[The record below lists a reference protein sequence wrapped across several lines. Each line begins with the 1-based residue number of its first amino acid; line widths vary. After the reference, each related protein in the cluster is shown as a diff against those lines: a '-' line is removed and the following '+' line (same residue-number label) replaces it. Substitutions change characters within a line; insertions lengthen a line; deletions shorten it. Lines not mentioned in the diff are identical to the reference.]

1 MPKQRSIISNN
12 YHILESDPVAAK
24 LFPRENLV
32 SGNTRGKN
40 LSERIS
46 PTNPRRPGDQP
57 PRDNNPRGC
66 FKCERFNRTGKCSF
80 CSHLVQTD
88 HVVSRHFGT
97 KHSIRHHLH
106 HNLKNVWFIYLIED
120 TVCGLQYIGST
131 VNLNQR
137 FSCHKSGINK
147 KDPNS
152 KSTSGL
158 LKHFLSGCPGD
169 NPPNQSHLKVTI
181 IDSIK
186 VDPVTLQ
193 RVGHV
198 GQHCTC
204 SECRRLKD
212 CEDRNIIAL
221 GTFHPPHGL
230 NERNEIRSQVRVNF
244 RK

>member
-1 MPKQRSIISNN
+1 M
-12 YHILESDPVAAK
+12 
-24 LFPRENLV
+24 
-32 SGNTRGKN
+32 
-40 LSERIS
+40 SERIS

-66 FKCERFNRTGKCSF
+66 FKCERFNRTGKCSL
-80 CSHLVQTD
+80 CSHLVQSD

-97 KHSIRHHLH
+97 KHAIRHHLH

-158 LKHFLSGCPGD
+158 LYCIVLRGS
-169 NPPNQSHLKVTI
+169 
-181 IDSIK
+181 
-186 VDPVTLQ
+186 PVPQ
-193 RVGHV
+193 RRHMGLC
-198 GQHCTC
+198 GAG
-204 SECRRLKD
+204 RR
-212 CEDRNIIAL
+212 RGA
-221 GTFHPPHGL
+221 
-230 NERNEIRSQVRVNF
+230 ERCF
-244 RK
+244 A